1 MPRVPD
7 ASSVTRLRAL
17 QSTIDPSKKSSS
29 YVPSQPNLLSSLR
42 ASTQGQGIFP
52 GRSLLTTSVVT
63 PYVNSRHR
71 GYITGSASLPSL
83 PSLPRI
89 EIDGAGTN
97 FATPEG
103 DILYAFEN
111 MGGLAP
117 ASSFEVVLINVTNPE
132 YIGTVAISDT
142 AGNSFNSL
150 VTISVSPAWTGSVLD
165 KGANY
170 TTLDQYDTPTFPS
183 DAVITFANLPVL
195 INLSIHITPIV
206 FP

>member
-17 QSTIDPSKKSSS
+17 QSTIDPTKKSAS
-29 YVPSQPNLLSSLR
+29 YVPSQSGLVSSLLR
-42 ASTQGQGIFP
+42 VSAQGQGLFP
-52 GRSLLTTSVVT
+52 GRSLLVTSVVT

-71 GYITGSASLPSL
+71 GILTGAASL

-89 EIDGAGTN
+89 TIDGADTD

-132 YIGTVAISDT
+132 FIGTIAISDT
-142 AGNSFNSL
+142 AGNNFNSL
-150 VTISVSPAWTGSVLD
+150 VTISVSPTWTGSVLD
-165 KGANY
+165 KGPNY
-170 TTLDQYDTPTFPS
+170 TTLDQYDTATFPAN
-183 DAVITFANLPVL
+183 AVITFANLPVL
-195 INLSIHITPIV
+195 ANLSIHITPII
-206 FP
+206 FTED